1 MLNIGRHLV
10 ARLEQ
15 WWDGV
20 RLCLFLGRQ
29 CDKAGVTILGD
40 MRAGKCVIE

>member
-20 RLCLFLGRQ
+20 RRFLFG
-29 CDKAGVTILGD
+29 AWHFVWSPG
-40 MRAGKCVIE
+40 